1 MTAKVKML
9 FLANRRHVNYIGMNH
24 KNNNIVRINSFKSA
38 CIYFKLR
45 LSFLSAIANM
55 TDKKVYE
62 RKSMLK

>member
-1 MTAKVKML
+1 
-9 FLANRRHVNYIGMNH
+9 MNH

-45 LSFLSAIANM
+45 LSFLSAIAIM